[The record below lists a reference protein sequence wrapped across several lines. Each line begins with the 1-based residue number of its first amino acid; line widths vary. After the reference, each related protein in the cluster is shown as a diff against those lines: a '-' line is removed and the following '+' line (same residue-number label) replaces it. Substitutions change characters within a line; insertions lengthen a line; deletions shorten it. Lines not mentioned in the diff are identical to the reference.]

1 MKKLLTASAI
11 ALMFGLGA
19 GSAAHTAPVQT
30 LSYTGDS
37 AELHQAGFKKFK
49 HRRNFRSR
57 GFGHRG
63 FKHRRFRHGKFNRG
77 KVFHRRHRDHGYNH
91 GHVIK
96 GGKLIKKGHGQKLHK
111 KHHGHAGHHGHGA
124 VLKKKVITPFGFIFV
139 K

>member
-1 MKKLLTASAI
+1 MKKFITASAI

-19 GSAAHTAPVQT
+19 GTATQAAPVQT

-37 AELHQAGFKKFK
+37 VELHQAGFKKFK
-49 HRRNFRSR
+49 HRGHFRKR

-63 FKHRRFRHGKFNRG
+63 FKHRRLRGGKFHRG
-77 KVFHRRHRDHGYNH
+77 KFLSRGKFHDRHYGH

-96 GGKLIKKGHGQKLHK
+96 GGKLLKKGHGHQLHK
-111 KHHGHAGHHGHGA
+111 KHNGHG
-124 VLKKKVITPFGFIFV
+124 VVVKKKLITPFGFVFV